1 MSLTD
6 DRRDTANSSANLL
19 VDGPEA
25 ISIALAPTGVVTVD
39 DDQWLALNAWN

>member
-6 DRRDTANSSANLL
+6 DRRDTADNAVNLL
-19 VDGPEA
+19 AAGPEA
-25 ISIALAPTGVVTVD
+25 IAIALAPVGAITVD